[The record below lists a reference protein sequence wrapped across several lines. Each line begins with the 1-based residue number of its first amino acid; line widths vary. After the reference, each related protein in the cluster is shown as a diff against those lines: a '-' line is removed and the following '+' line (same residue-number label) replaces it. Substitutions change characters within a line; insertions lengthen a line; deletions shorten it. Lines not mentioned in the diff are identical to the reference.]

1 MYAVVTVNHCHCVD
15 VVGDVMNNLSMP
27 RSRKKLVDKIMELGL
42 VADRKDL
49 RRKRQRKDGSVGGAQ
64 NKKKKKQD
72 DFSELVD
79 IVSDEH
85 SSSESTFYLQSER
98 ASICT
103 SLIAAVV
110 TT

>member
-1 MYAVVTVNHCHCVD
+1 MS
-15 VVGDVMNNLSMP
+15 NLSMP

-64 NKKKKKQD
+64 NNKKKKKKED
-72 DFSELVD
+72 NFSELADV
-79 IVSDEH
+79 VSDEH